1 MKLLLIYVSR
11 QIGEAFREPDVAVL
25 RARKRRRIPVKG
37 EALRECFRAVFGGE
51 LTWAAYFR
59 GFSRSKGE
67 SFRGRLGAGA
77 GWWWLLS
84 VARESWRA

>member
-25 RARKRRRIPVKG
+25 RARKRRQIPVKG

-67 SFRGRLGAGA
+67 GFRGKILGAVPRGR
-77 GWWWLLS
+77 GG
-84 VARESWRA
+84 